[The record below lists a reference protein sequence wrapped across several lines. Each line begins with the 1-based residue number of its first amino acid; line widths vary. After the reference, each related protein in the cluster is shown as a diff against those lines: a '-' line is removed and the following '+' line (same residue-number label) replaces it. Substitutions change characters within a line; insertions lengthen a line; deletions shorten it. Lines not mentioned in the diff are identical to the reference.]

1 MSKEVHELG
10 DRPYRNG
17 FLVTF
22 GLSYWVTALLRPDVV
37 ATLDGTV
44 SAAAL
49 LVMGALVLGNLL
61 LDKDVLWA
69 LLAAFMTS
77 GIVSSWA
84 GITRW
89 AVPYSAE
96 TAALSMAVVNA
107 AAAVVLFATAL
118 DG

>member
-1 MSKEVHELG
+1 MDNRSHELR

-17 FLVTF
+17 FLLAF
-22 GLSYWVTALLRPDVV
+22 GLSYWFAALLRPALVV
-37 ATLDGTV
+37 NLDGTV

-49 LVMGALVLGNLL
+49 VVMGALVLGNLL
-61 LDKDVLWA
+61 PDRDVLWA

-84 GITRW
+84 GVTRW
-89 AVPYSAE
+89 AVPYSSA

-107 AAAVVLFATAL
+107 VAAVVLFATAL
-118 DG
+118 EE